1 MKRVLVTGA
10 SGFVGRQVLR
20 PLLDMGFEVEALTL
34 HGAPPD
40 APAQV
45 RWHRADLLG
54 EEGAALVAER
64 RPSYLLHLAWNVRP
78 GEYMT
83 GLDNLDWVAASLR
96 LLRAFGEAGGRRAV
110 LAGTCLEY
118 MTQPRMRCDE
128 ERTPVRPASLY
139 GNAKHALHI
148 LADAWG
154 RQIGVSLAWGRVFF
168 LYGPHEHSARL
179 VSDLARGLLRGE
191 KVACSHGRQ
200 VRDFLYVGELGRA
213 FAALLDSE
221 VTGAVNMASG
231 VPVRVADV
239 IWAVAEATGC
249 PEFVRLGARPAATG
263 EPETMTAEVRRLREE
278 VGWTSTVGLRE
289 GVAQTVEW
297 WRQVLAEDR
306 AGAWA

>member
-20 PLLDMGFEVEALTL
+20 PLLDAGFEVEALTL
-34 HGAPPD
+34 RGAPRD
-40 APAQV
+40 VAAQV

-54 EEGAALVAER
+54 EQATALVSER
-64 RPSYLLHLAWNVRP
+64 RPSHLLHLAWNVRP

-83 GLDNLDWVAASLR
+83 GLENLDWVAASLR

-110 LAGTCLEY
+110 VSGTCLEY
-118 MTQPRMRCDE
+118 MTQPRMHCAE

-148 LADAWG
+148 LAEAWA
-154 RQIGVSLAWGRVFF
+154 RQVGVSLAWGRVFF

-191 KVACSHGRQ
+191 EVACSHGRQ
-200 VRDFLYVGELGRA
+200 VRDFLYVPELGGA

-231 VPVRVADV
+231 TPVPVADV
-239 IWAVAEATGC
+239 IWAVAEAAGR
-249 PEFVRLGARPAATG
+249 PELVRLGARAPAPE

-278 VGWTSTVGLRE
+278 VGWTSAVGLRE
-289 GVAQTVEW
+289 GVAQTVDW
-297 WRQVLAEDR
+297 WRQALAEDR
-306 AGAWA
+306 AGTWA